1 MQEVA
6 VVLKE
11 TRSQEAR
18 EVELSHKN
26 ARVEA
31 KAINDVEGTVE
42 AVVSV
47 TNIVDNV
54 NDVIEP
60 GAYTKTLTKRM
71 PKGVWSHD
79 TTIPVARTLS
89 AEELMPGDNRLPE
102 HLKSVDAGGV
112 LVKMQFNLNTTR
124 GREAYED
131 IKFFGGEQEWSIG
144 YSVPEG
150 ESEMKGESQT
160 RFIKSLEWYE
170 YSPVLFGAAPG
181 TSTVSVKETPV
192 EPKELNDI
200 EELNEI
206 EEQKGPIKSHAVGYA
221 DDRPWKPAMYK
232 NVRSPADKE
241 YYSDIFAFHKDGEDP
256 NYKTNYSFIHH
267 YVGSDGRAGAA
278 ALGGLREGIGS
289 LNGARGGTVLRGS
302 DRKGVYNHLARHY
315 RESGETPLA
324 LKSDEYLDSVMELKE
339 NLSGFDYEEIDSLI
353 YKGAEITEIKSLLE
367 DTIMAN
373 DAEINETTEEE
384 VAPAGSDLQTVLG
397 DAVRALNTL
406 SERLEDLEE
415 KAGDAAGFSNTDA
428 GSDERVEGAGE
439 DAPDVVANL
448 SHGGTSTPAEME
460 VEGTPAGNADAKK
473 PKKAPKKDEAE
484 ESEKAEV
491 VETEV
496 VDAEVEEAKAEEVE
510 EEVEDTLSF
519 KELSEFQSLL
529 SFSDLGE

>member
-1 MQEVA
+1 
-6 VVLKE
+6 
-11 TRSQEAR
+11 
-18 EVELSHKN
+18 VELSHKN

-60 GAYTKTLTKRM
+60 GAYIKTLGKRI

-89 AEELMPGDNRLPE
+89 AVELMPGDERLPA
-102 HLKSVDAGGV
+102 HLQEVDAGGV

-131 IKFFGGEQEWSIG
+131 IKFFGHEQEWSIG

-150 ESEMKGESQT
+150 ESEMKAETGV
-160 RFIKSLEWYE
+160 RHIKSLEWYE

-181 TSTVSVKETPV
+181 TKTVSVKEIPV
-192 EPKELNDI
+192 EAKET
-200 EELNEI
+200 EETEL
-206 EEQKGPIKSHAVGYA
+206 KGPIKSHAVGFD
-221 DDRPWKPAMYK
+221 DDRPWKAAMYK

-256 NYKTNYSFIHH
+256 DYKTNYSFIHH

-289 LNGARGGTVLRGS
+289 LNGARGGTILRGS

-315 RESGETPLA
+315 REGGETPLD
-324 LKSDEYLDSVMELKE
+324 LKSDEYLDSVMELKAS
-339 NLSGFDYEEIDSLI
+339 LSGFEYEEIDSLI
-353 YKGAEITEIKSLLE
+353 FKGAEINEIKSLLE
-367 DTIMAN
+367 DTMADN
-373 DAEINETTEEE
+373 AETIETTEAE
-384 VAPAGSDLQTVLG
+384 VAPETGGDLQSILS
-397 DAVRALNTL
+397 DAMTALNTL
-406 SERLEDLEE
+406 SARLGDLEE
-415 KAGDAAGFSNTDA
+415 KGGDVAGFSNTDA
-428 GSDERVEGAGE
+428 DSAERADGAGE
-439 DAPDVVANL
+439 DAPDAVANL
-448 SHGGTSTPAEME
+448 SHGGDNTAAEMTE
-460 VEGTPAGNADAKK
+460 AGTPAGNAEDAPAPAPA
-473 PKKAPKKDEAE
+473 PKKAPKAKKKGED
-484 ESEKAEV
+484 EKADE

-496 VDAEVEEAKAEEVE
+496 TEVEAEEAKAEEVE
-510 EEVEDTLSF
+510 AEAVETVDELSF
-519 KELSEFQSLL
+519 KELQEFHTLL

>member
-1 MQEVA
+1 MQEVP

-31 KAINDVEGTVE
+31 KAINDIEGTVQ

-102 HLKSVDAGGV
+102 HLKAVDAGGV

-192 EPKELNDI
+192 EPKEFDL
-200 EELNEI
+200 EEMEL
-206 EEQKGPIKSHAVGYA
+206 KGPTRSHKTGVRDEGWYDKTAY
-221 DDRPWKPAMYK
+221 RNM
-232 NVRSPADKE
+232 RSPADKA
-241 YYSDIFAFHKDGEDP
+241 YFSKIFAYHIPGEDP
-256 NYKTNYSFIHH
+256 AMKTNYTFVHH
-267 YVGSDGRAGAA
+267 FVGSDGRPGPA
-278 ALGGLREGIGS
+278 ALSALQNTFGL
-289 LNGARGGTVLRGS
+289 LNGARKGTKLRGS
-302 DRKGVYNHLARHY
+302 DRKGVYNHIARHY
-315 RESGETPLA
+315 RDDGRTPPE
-324 LKSDEYLDSVMELKE
+324 LKSDGYIDAVMELKE
-339 NLSGFDYEEIDSLI
+339 NLPEGIQEELDVLI
-353 YKGAEITEIKSLLE
+353 EEGKEITEIKSLLE

-415 KAGDAAGFSNTDA
+415 KAGDTAGFSNTDA
-428 GSDERVEGAGE
+428 DSDERGEGAGE
-439 DAPDVVANL
+439 AAPDVVANL
-448 SHGGTSTPAEME
+448 SHGGTSTPEEME

-473 PKKAPKKDEAE
+473 PKKAPKKAEAEESE